1 MKIIT
6 GFAIINSD
14 IGKKIAYTFS
24 EVDEDGNVTK
34 SNIKESFAIIDEK
47 VLNAITTIENKIRT
61 RLEE

>member
-47 VLNAITTIENKIRT
+47 VLNAITTIENKIKT

>member
-47 VLNAITTIENKIRT
+47 VLNAIATIENKIKT